1 MFASFFKSKKW
12 RFLAYAGLICIILLN
27 YYQTTLNV
35 KLNEWYRTFYDM
47 GGEIDKHMIDDFYE
61 QMFVFLQIALPFI
74 VAIVIERYLTRV
86 WVFKWREAMTFA
98 YITYWRKVEH
108 DIEGSSQRIQE
119 DIYRFTRTLEEIGV
133 KIIYA
138 FMTLFAFIPILWGL
152 SSGVN
157 IPYIKDIPGSLVW
170 VALVVSVGGLA
181 ISWLVGW
188 YLPRLEYNNQK
199 VEAAFRKELVFAEE
213 DKQNYGGE
221 EKIQT
226 LFDKLKHNY
235 HKLFLHYLYFD
246 TWLHTYSQVL
256 VIVPYLIMGPGLFM
270 KLITFG
276 VLIQVSNAFNQ
287 VRQSFSVFTNN
298 WTTITELRSIY
309 MRLSEFEK
317 NIGYDGKVGLEN
329 EVIEANLKA

>member
-1 MFASFFKSKKW
+1 MFSSFFKSKKW
-12 RFLAYAGLICIILLN
+12 RFLAFAGLICIILLN

-35 KLNEWYRTFYDM
+35 RLNEWYRTFYDM
-47 GGEIDKHMIDDFYE
+47 GGELDKHTIDDFYD
-61 QMFVFLQIALPFI
+61 QMFVFLWIALPFI

-86 WVFKWREAMTFA
+86 WVFKWREAMTFT
-98 YITYWRKVEH
+98 YIKNWRKVEH

-119 DIYRFTRTLEEIGV
+119 DIYRFTRTLEDIGV

-170 VALVVSVGGLA
+170 VALIVSVGGLGV
-181 ISWLVGW
+181 SWLVGW

-213 DKQNYGGE
+213 DKQNYGDE
-221 EKIQT
+221 EKIHS
-226 LFDKLKHNY
+226 LFGELKHNY

-270 KLITFG
+270 GLITFG

-309 MRLSEFEK
+309 MRLKEFEK
-317 NIGYDGKVGLEN
+317 NIGYDGKVD
-329 EVIEANLKA
+329 